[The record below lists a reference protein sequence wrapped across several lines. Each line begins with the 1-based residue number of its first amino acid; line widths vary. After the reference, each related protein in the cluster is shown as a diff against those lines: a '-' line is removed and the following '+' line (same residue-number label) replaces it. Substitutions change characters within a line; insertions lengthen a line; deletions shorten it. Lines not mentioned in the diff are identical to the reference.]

1 MNIKIGERLEEAR
14 KRQNINI
21 EAAAQATKIRGDFL
35 INFEKDNFDF
45 NLPEIYMLG
54 FLKNYAR
61 YLKLDA
67 EKIAA
72 DFNALRLRPTSS
84 TDKKEFVRDTYGKM
98 PLVTPLNPNSAE
110 SDTFEAED
118 IYIPQNPRSIVSMQ
132 HLKIGFITLITLLT
146 LGTLIY
152 TLKKFKSQPAAATQS
167 TVQSPNS
174 LQTSTTGQNS
184 AATANNTVILTA
196 TGDVQ
201 VIVREELGQTRIF
214 SGALK
219 SGEQRTIVRQGPIK
233 IHFSEG
239 SHLIVE
245 LGTGEKL
252 KPGRSGV
259 GWFEVN

>member
-14 KRQNINI
+14 KRQNIKI
-21 EAAAQATKIRGDFL
+21 EAAALATKIRGDFL

-45 NLPEIYMLG
+45 NLPDIYMLG

-61 YLKLDA
+61 YLKLDV

-72 DFNALRLRPTSS
+72 DFKALKLRTTSF
-84 TDKKEFVRDTYGKM
+84 TDKKEFTRDTYGKM
-98 PLVTPLNPNSAE
+98 PLVTPLGSSSVE
-110 SDTFEAED
+110 SDTFETED
-118 IYIPQNPRSIVSMQ
+118 TYISHNPRSILSIQ
-132 HLKIGFITLITLLT
+132 HLKIGLITVITLLT

-152 TLKKFKSQPAAATQS
+152 TLKKYKSQPNEATPPTIFSSKNATTSDTTSSNAAAAS
-167 TVQSPNS
+167 
-174 LQTSTTGQNS
+174 
-184 AATANNTVILTA
+184 NTVLLIA
-196 TGDVQ
+196 TGEVQ
-201 VIVREELGQTRIF
+201 VIVREELGRTRIF
-214 SGALK
+214 SGTMK
-219 SGEQRTIVRQGPIK
+219 NGEQQTIVRQGPIK

-239 SHLIVE
+239 SHLIIE